1 MSLGLGRH
9 PAPLAQPYSLGG
21 LSFGW
26 TRAQAGATS
35 GAVGTGGPRGR
46 QRGVEN
52 IAGPGGGVGWGPWSV
67 PALTRPDTLL
77 EKAEGSW
84 ICHALDRDLGPF
96 LFND

>member
-1 MSLGLGRH
+1 MDSSPGWGD
-9 PAPLAQPYSLGG
+9 LGG
-21 LSFGW
+21 CGDRW
-26 TRAQAGATS
+26 ATRQAKR
-35 GAVGTGGPRGR
+35 GG
-46 QRGVEN
+46 EYS
-52 IAGPGGGVGWGPWSV
+52 GPGGGVGWGPWSV